1 LLKQTKSMKTVISYN
16 NNFYPYNFQF
26 IPQGGDNIFLD
37 YELDETRFFLVKFRT
52 IDVANNQ
59 IILSI
64 VKI

>member
-1 LLKQTKSMKTVISYN
+1 MKTIISYKD
-16 NNFYPYNFQF
+16 NFYPYNFQF